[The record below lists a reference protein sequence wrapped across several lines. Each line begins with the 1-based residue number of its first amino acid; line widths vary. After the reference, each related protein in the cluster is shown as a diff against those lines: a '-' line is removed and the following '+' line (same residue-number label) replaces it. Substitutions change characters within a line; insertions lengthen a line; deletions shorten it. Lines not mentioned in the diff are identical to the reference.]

1 MSHRA
6 HPLQNRLLAEF
17 AQEDHPHLL
26 PHLELV
32 SLPRGILVE
41 VGQEVTHAFF
51 PIDCIIALTVTMND
65 GGTAETATVGREGM
79 DGFIVALG
87 DHRPL
92 VRSMVQVE
100 GTAARLPL
108 SQLEAAF
115 AKSPAIRDVIL
126 RYVQALMGQVMQF
139 AACNALHVA
148 EARFCRW
155 LLMLRDRVGT
165 DTLSLTHEFLA
176 EMLGVQRPTVTL
188 IARTLQTAG
197 LIRYRR
203 GLVEIVDRAGLEETS
218 CECYGI
224 VRGNYTRLLPRS
236 FR

>member
-1 MSHRA
+1 ML
-6 HPLQNRLLAEF
+6 HPAQPLRNGLLAEL
-17 AQEDHPHLL
+17 AEQDRLHLL

-32 SLPRGILVE
+32 TLPRGILVE
-41 VGQEVTHAFF
+41 AGQEVTHAFF
-51 PIDCIIALTVTMND
+51 PLECIIALTIIMRD
-65 GGTAETATVGREGM
+65 GGTAETAAIGREGM
-79 DGFIVALG
+79 DSFVVALG
-87 DHRPL
+87 DRRPP

-100 GTAARLPL
+100 GLAARLPL
-108 SQLEAAF
+108 AQLEVAF
-115 AKSPAIRDVIL
+115 ATSPAIRDLLL
-126 RYVQALMGQVMQF
+126 RYVQALLGQAMQF

-165 DTLSLTHEFLA
+165 DTLNLTHEFLA

-188 IARTLQTAG
+188 IARTLQSAG

-203 GLVEIVDRAGLEETS
+203 GVVEIVDRAGLEEAS
-218 CECYGI
+218 CECYGT
-224 VRGNYTRLLPRS
+224 VRANYARLLPKS

>member
-1 MSHRA
+1 MM
-6 HPLQNRLLAEF
+6 HPAQPLRNSLLAEL
-17 AQEDHPHLL
+17 AEQDRLHLL

-32 SLPRGILVE
+32 TLPRGILVE
-41 VGQEVTHAFF
+41 AGQEVTHAFF
-51 PIDCIIALTVTMND
+51 PLDCIIALTIIMRD
-65 GGTAETATVGREGM
+65 GGTAETAAIGREGM
-79 DGFIVALG
+79 DSFVVALG
-87 DHRPL
+87 DYRPP

-100 GTAARLPL
+100 GLAARLPL
-108 SQLEAAF
+108 VQLEVAF
-115 AKSPAIRDVIL
+115 ATSPAIRDLLL
-126 RYVQALMGQVMQF
+126 RYVQALLGQAMQF

-165 DTLSLTHEFLA
+165 DTLNLTHEFLA

-188 IARTLQTAG
+188 IARTLQSAG

-203 GLVEIVDRAGLEETS
+203 GLVEIVDRAGLEEAS
-218 CECYGI
+218 CECYGT
-224 VRGNYTRLLPRS
+224 VRANYARLLPKS

>member
-1 MSHRA
+1 ML
-6 HPLQNRLLAEF
+6 HPAQPLRNGLLAEL
-17 AQEDHPHLL
+17 AEQDRLHLL

-32 SLPRGILVE
+32 TLPRGILVE
-41 VGQEVTHAFF
+41 AGQEVTHAFF
-51 PIDCIIALTVTMND
+51 PLDCIIALTIIMRD
-65 GGTAETATVGREGM
+65 GGTAETAAIGREGM
-79 DGFIVALG
+79 DSFVVALG
-87 DHRPL
+87 DRRPP

-100 GTAARLPL
+100 GLAARLPL
-108 SQLEAAF
+108 AQLEVAF
-115 AKSPAIRDVIL
+115 ATSPAIRGLLL
-126 RYVQALMGQVMQF
+126 RYVQALLGQAMQF

-165 DTLSLTHEFLA
+165 DTLNLTHEFLA

-188 IARTLQTAG
+188 IARTLQSAG

-203 GLVEIVDRAGLEETS
+203 GLVEIVDRAGLEEAS
-218 CECYGI
+218 CECYGT
-224 VRGNYTRLLPRS
+224 VRANYARLLPKS

>member
-1 MSHRA
+1 MQHRA
-6 HPLQNRLLAEF
+6 QPLRNGLLAEL
-17 AQEDHPHLL
+17 AEQDRPHIL
-26 PHLELV
+26 PHLEIV
-32 SLPRGILVE
+32 NLPRGILVE
-41 VGQEVTHAFF
+41 VGQEITHAYF
-51 PIDCIIALTVTMND
+51 PIDCIIALTVTMSD

-79 DGFIVALG
+79 DGYIVALG
-87 DHRPL
+87 NHRPL

-100 GTAARLPL
+100 GMAARLPL
-108 SQLEAAF
+108 AQLEAAF
-115 AKSPAIRDVIL
+115 AKSPAIRDLLL
-126 RYVQALMGQVMQF
+126 RYVQAMMGQVMQF

-155 LLMLRDRVGT
+155 LLMLRERVGT
-165 DTLSLTHEFLA
+165 DTLNLTHEFLA

-224 VRGNYTRLLPRS
+224 VRANYAGLLPRS
-236 FR
+236 FA